1 MQIMNG
7 QNSDH
12 VNKLSVLYYW
22 SIQNNDYAMG
32 IHDQVK
38 DLQIKY
44 PEIEFIGINIDNLS
58 F

>member
-1 MQIMNG
+1 
-7 QNSDH
+7 
-12 VNKLSVLYYW
+12 
-22 SIQNNDYAMG
+22 MG

-58 F
+58 FQKWQDAKSDFRNSKEYQWWINLH